1 MTFSKE
7 SKYNQFN
14 IKSQEESC
22 RNKYKKPDLPFW
34 KIRLPVVPAVITQ
47 NPPQKLIEQTLQKF
61 HVCIICKLLV
71 NYL

>member
-34 KIRLPVVPAVITQ
+34 KIRLPVVPAGVEKGYSFTF
-47 NPPQKLIEQTLQKF
+47 NFFTLL
-61 HVCIICKLLV
+61 C
-71 NYL
+71 